1 MNELMIKAY
10 YNAKNSVYNFFHKED
25 GEANIIAVILVLA
38 VVIILA
44 VVFKDN
50 IASIFNSIW
59 TNIFDN
65 LGGDSQNDITVGDK
79 TEMDGVLRML
89 F

>member
-1 MNELMIKAY
+1 MIKAY
-10 YNAKNSVYNFFHKED
+10 YNAKNTVYNFFHKEN

-38 VVIILA
+38 VVIVLA

-50 IASIFNSIW
+50 IAAIFNSIW
-59 TNIFDN
+59 ESIFGN
-65 LGGDSQNDITVGDK
+65 LSGDTQKNKIDPGQET
-79 TEMDGVLRML
+79 TMAGVLRML